1 LSAVLSVVYFG
12 ILKHQQSDPALSCK
26 YAPFGFCVTNYAPD
40 EMKCPDPT
48 ENSHVWAFRVD
59 VLFTIGVLSIGVLPI
74 GRKLFPMQQSRNNAI
89 ILAVVI
95 IAHGVLH
102 FWLGNSLSCA
112 PPPNQGDNAAIGV
125 KLYALFIFVLAI
137 VAFLMSSSVKLAIS
151 LIFSLIFTWLIV
163 TVSVAEMNIGAIF
176 GGTQLLV
183 SVIAA
188 FFPKNPDDVGN
199 EKQGWFF
206 IAPCVISLCELL
218 FCCDGSGDQG
228 LFNKVGGHVWYDIT
242 LHTALIVGQLT
253 PPYITPP
260 KQQDF

>member
-1 LSAVLSVVYFG
+1 MLSVVYFG

-112 PPPNQGDNAAIGV
+112 PPPNQGDNAAIGP

-151 LIFSLIFTWLIV
+151 LIFSLI
-163 TVSVAEMNIGAIF
+163 
-176 GGTQLLV
+176 
-183 SVIAA
+183 
-188 FFPKNPDDVGN
+188 
-199 EKQGWFF
+199 
-206 IAPCVISLCELL
+206 L
-218 FCCDGSGDQG
+218 FSRG
-228 LFNKVGGHVWYDIT
+228 
-242 LHTALIVGQLT
+242 
-253 PPYITPP
+253 
-260 KQQDF
+260 

>member
-1 LSAVLSVVYFG
+1 
-12 ILKHQQSDPALSCK
+12 
-26 YAPFGFCVTNYAPD
+26 
-40 EMKCPDPT
+40 
-48 ENSHVWAFRVD
+48 
-59 VLFTIGVLSIGVLPI
+59 
-74 GRKLFPMQQSRNNAI
+74 
-89 ILAVVI
+89 
-95 IAHGVLH
+95 
-102 FWLGNSLSCA
+102 
-112 PPPNQGDNAAIGV
+112 
-125 KLYALFIFVLAI
+125 
-137 VAFLMSSSVKLAIS
+137 
-151 LIFSLIFTWLIV
+151 
-163 TVSVAEMNIGAIF
+163 
-176 GGTQLLV
+176 V